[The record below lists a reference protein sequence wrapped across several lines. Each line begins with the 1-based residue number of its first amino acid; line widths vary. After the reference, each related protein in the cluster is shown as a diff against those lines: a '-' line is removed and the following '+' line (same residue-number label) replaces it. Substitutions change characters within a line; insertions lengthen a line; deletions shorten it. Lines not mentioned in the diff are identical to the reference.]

1 MKKFIYFIFGGVTFI
16 LGTIGI
22 FLPILPTVPFYLAS
36 GFFWVRS
43 SDQAYQFLLSNKWYQ
58 QYVTEWLVKRKMTV
72 RQRIQILLILFV
84 LLAIPFIAVPNT
96 WMRLV
101 LGCVFIGHCIF
112 FIFFFDKKRTRQKIS
127 SENKIFFR

>member
-1 MKKFIYFIFGGVTFI
+1 MKKVIYFIFGWVTFI

-43 SDQAYQFLLSNKWYQ
+43 SDKAYQFLLSNKWYQ

-84 LLAIPFIAVPNT
+84 LLAIPFIAVPNI

-112 FIFFFDKKRTRQKIS
+112 FIFFFDKKMTRQKIS
-127 SENKIFFR
+127 SEN